1 MALPSLYVHVPFCVV
16 KCGYCDFNSYV
27 VDDAAV
33 MDRFVSAL
41 DRELAFAAPP
51 RVPPTVFVG
60 GGTPTYLDAPRFETF
75 LATLRRHVDLDLVT
89 EVSIEANPESL
100 DRTKAKLAFDAGFR
114 RASVGAQ
121 SFDAERLR
129 FLDRAHDGAAVGR
142 AVADLRAA
150 GFENVSLDLMFG
162 MPGQTVDA
170 WESDLEAALAL
181 EPDHLSCYHLS
192 FEPGTR
198 LTRDHRLGRVAANDE
213 DEDRQMFLR
222 TRELLRERGFVAYE
236 VSNFAGRGGPCRHND
251 LYWLQG
257 DYIGVGPGASSHRDG
272 WRATNLK
279 AVEAWAH
286 AVERGLPPTGE
297 AESLSRRQRAAEAV
311 WLGVR
316 RTEGVDL
323 AAVAARLGVDP
334 RTEFPAAL
342 GRVTAAGLAAV
353 FGATLVLTEDGL
365 PFGDAV
371 GSAFLE
377 DV

>member
-1 MALPSLYVHVPFCVV
+1 MSLQSLYVHVPFCVV

-33 MDRFVSAL
+33 MDRFVAAL
-41 DRELAFAAPP
+41 DQELAAAAPP

-60 GGTPTYLDAPRFETF
+60 GGTPTYLDATRFEAF
-75 LATLRRHVDLDLVT
+75 LAALRRHVDLDRVAEVT
-89 EVSIEANPESL
+89 IEANPESL
-100 DRTKAKLAFDAGFR
+100 DRTKAKLAHDAGFR

-129 FLDRAHDGAAVGR
+129 FLDRAHDAAAVGR
-142 AVADLRAA
+142 AMADLRAA

-162 MPGQTVDA
+162 LPGQTVA
-170 WESDLEAALAL
+170 EWERDLDAALAL
-181 EPDHLSCYHLS
+181 EPDHLSCYHLT

-198 LTRDHRLGRVAANDE
+198 LTRDHRQGRVAANDE
-213 DEDRQMFLR
+213 DEDRRMFLR
-222 TRELLRERGFVAYE
+222 TREVLQERGFLAYE

-251 LYWLQG
+251 HYWLQG
-257 DYIGVGPGASSHRDG
+257 DYLGVGPGASSHRAG
-272 WRATNLK
+272 WRSTNLK

-297 AESLSRRQRAAEAV
+297 AESLTRRQRAAEAV

-316 RTEGVDL
+316 RAEGVDL
-323 AAVAARLGVDP
+323 AAVSTRLGVDL
-334 RTEFPAAL
+334 RVEFASAL
-342 GRVTAAGLAAV
+342 ARVTSAGLAMCSGDA
-353 FGATLVLTEDGL
+353 LVLTEDGL

-377 DV
+377 DG